1 MIKDNKINLKER
13 PVPQHTGRKK
23 DNNKFLNTG
32 ICRFQ
37 PQLTCN
43 DKMASFLENQL
54 MKIKS
59 LFVRK
64 SHFYYCENP
73 VL

>member
-1 MIKDNKINLKER
+1 MIKDNKINVKEL

-23 DNNKFLNTG
+23 DDNKFLKTG

-37 PQLTCN
+37 TQLNSN

-54 MKIKS
+54 QKIKS